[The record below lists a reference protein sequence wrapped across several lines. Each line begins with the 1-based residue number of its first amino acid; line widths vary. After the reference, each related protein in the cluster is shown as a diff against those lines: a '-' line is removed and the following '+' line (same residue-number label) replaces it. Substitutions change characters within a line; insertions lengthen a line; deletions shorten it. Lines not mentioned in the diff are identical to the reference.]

1 MPDRVITE
9 SPADLSGYGLDSPYR
24 LTLSTPEWTGT
35 VLIGNR
41 SAQHGG
47 QYIMIEGVDAVLL
60 DRTGDYSFINTD
72 ATQLRTRI
80 IWLHNITGVSSVT
93 YVLDGN
99 TRILELVHGSE
110 GSLSGRLDEVELS
123 EVNTRRLFM
132 YTLSISQT
140 GGINTAI
147 PSGAPDYSITIQF
160 NDGSSDIIELY
171 SLNDAQFLI
180 VHNGENTGFYI
191 TRMTLQQN
199 LLNRFEILDR
209 GEDLL
214 IY

>member
-1 MPDRVITE
+1 
-9 SPADLSGYGLDSPYR
+9 
-24 LTLSTPEWTGT
+24 
-35 VLIGNR
+35 
-41 SAQHGG
+41 
-47 QYIMIEGVDAVLL
+47 MIEGVDAVLL

-80 IWLHNITGVSSVT
+80 IWMHNIIGVSSVT

-99 TRILELVHGSE
+99 TRILELEHGSE
-110 GSLSGRLDEVELS
+110 GSLYGKLDGVELS

-140 GGINTAI
+140 GGINTVI
-147 PSGAPDYSITIQF
+147 PSGTPDYKITMQF
-160 NDGSSDIIELY
+160 IDGGNDVIELY

-180 VHNGENTGFYI
+180 VHNSENTGFYI

-199 LLNRFEILDR
+199 LLNRFETLDK